1 MAQTQVD
8 TARVTF
14 GEMVAAAGGLALI
27 VVMLLP
33 WFSVDAPGAIGL
45 EGNAWE
51 ALGFIDVVIFFAAVA
66 VIAIAVVKAAEPA
79 ALQELPWPPANI
91 ALGAGGI
98 AALLILFRL
107 LSPPELEIGDFTAFD
122 LETNREIG
130 VVLGLV
136 AALGMLLG
144 GWLQQREAAQS
155 AAADSAAAGTAP
167 AAGAAAPDE
176 LAGGEAGG
184 TQGVE

>member
-8 TARVTF
+8 TARVTL
-14 GEMVAAAGGLALI
+14 GEMVAAGSGLAL
-27 VVMLLP
+27 VVCMLLP

-79 ALQELPWPPANI
+79 ALRELPWPPANV
-91 ALGAGGI
+91 ALVAGGV

-130 VVLGLV
+130 AMLGFV
-136 AALGMLLG
+136 AALGMLVG
-144 GWLQQREAAQS
+144 GWLQQREDAELAS
-155 AAADSAAAGTAP
+155 AAPAP
-167 AAGAAAPDE
+167 GATAAPPDDV
-176 LAGGEAGG
+176 AGGQPGG
-184 TQGVE
+184 TEGVE